1 MKNRVG
7 DIIKLLQSYNEDD
20 VIFCMWWDNTLNY
33 TDKTI
38 SKDTWEEAVDMIK
51 DYDVELASSMIW
63 DTIAEKLLEIEQRKS
78 SNGN

>member
-20 VIFCMWWDNTLNY
+20 VIFCMWWDSTLNY
-33 TDKTI
+33 IDKDI
-38 SKDTWEEAVDMIK
+38 SKDIWEEAVDMIK

-78 SNGN
+78 SSGN

>member
-20 VIFCMWWDNTLNY
+20 VIFCMWWDSTLNY
-33 TDKTI
+33 TDKAI
-38 SKDTWEEAVDMIK
+38 SKDIWEEAVDMIK

-63 DTIAEKLLEIEQRKS
+63 DTIAEKLLEVEQRKS

>member
-20 VIFCMWWDNTLNY
+20 VIFCMWWDSTLNY
-33 TDKTI
+33 IDKDI
-38 SKDTWEEAVDMIK
+38 SKDIWEEAVDMIK

>member
-7 DIIKLLQSYNEDD
+7 DIIKLLQSYDEDD
-20 VIFCMWWDNTLNY
+20 VIFCMWWDSTLNY
-33 TDKTI
+33 IDKDI
-38 SKDTWEEAVDMIK
+38 SKDIWEEAVDMIK

-78 SNGN
+78 SSGN